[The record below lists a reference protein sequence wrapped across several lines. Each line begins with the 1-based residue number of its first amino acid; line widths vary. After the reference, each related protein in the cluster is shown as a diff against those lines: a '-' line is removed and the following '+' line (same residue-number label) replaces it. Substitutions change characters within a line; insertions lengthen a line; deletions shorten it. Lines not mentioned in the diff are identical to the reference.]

1 MQDHIFQS
9 SISPLVT
16 ISGHRA
22 VTTSKAVADYF
33 GKRHDN
39 VMRDVENLRKDL
51 PESHLLNFEE
61 MSITVEIGNGATR
74 QSPAYE
80 ITRDGFALLCMGFT
94 GKKALAF
101 KLAYIDAFNRMEAEL
116 RARPGPIASP
126 APVANEVERLRETL
140 RLCEEGLRDCAYTA
154 RMARQWLTQQ
164 TGVGLAAAPA
174 VSALRMIQSHAE
186 GYMLGAEM
194 EFPRPPAAGAP
205 ASPLGFLPPEP
216 VSAAMPM
223 QMELIS
229 DLAPGLAEAAR
240 VFLAAWR
247 AGDVDLPYGPA
258 ELRDVQSAFFLWA
271 GQRPGMLP
279 EYLSKV
285 DLERLL
291 ASGGVVAR
299 KQKVAC
305 PGPARFGR
313 APNVERVV
321 FFPAGS
327 ESAPPAG
334 VEKQDWLARWLMS
347 FRAALGRVAASLRGD
362 GRPVAG

>member
-1 MQDHIFQS
+1 MTTPVSSAQPSHAAAAAPASLDQDALKT
-9 SISPLVT
+9 LVGQAALHYVVPGQIVGVGT
-16 ISGHRA
+16 GS
-22 VTTSKAVADYF
+22 
-33 GKRHDN
+33 
-39 VMRDVENLRKDL
+39 
-51 PESHLLNFEE
+51 
-61 MSITVEIGNGATR
+61 TVNKFI
-74 QSPAYE
+74 
-80 ITRDGFALLCMGFT
+80 D
-94 GKKALAF
+94 ALASM
-101 KLAYIDAFNRMEAEL
+101 KADIAGAVSSSEAST
-116 RARPGPIASP
+116 ARLQALGIR
-126 APVANEVERLRETL
+126 VFDANEVERLRETL
-140 RLCEEGLRDCAYTA
+140 RLCEEGLRDCASTA
-154 RMARQWLTQQ
+154 RIARQWLTQQ

-174 VSALRMIQSHAE
+174 VSALRMIQNHAE

-313 APNVERVV
+313 SPNVERVV
-321 FFPAGS
+321 FFMCRRPGR
-327 ESAPPAG
+327 PG
-334 VEKQDWLARWLMS
+334 GG
-347 FRAALGRVAASLRGD
+347 FRAGRGWPAP
-362 GRPVAG
+362 GRADKRRAPRP